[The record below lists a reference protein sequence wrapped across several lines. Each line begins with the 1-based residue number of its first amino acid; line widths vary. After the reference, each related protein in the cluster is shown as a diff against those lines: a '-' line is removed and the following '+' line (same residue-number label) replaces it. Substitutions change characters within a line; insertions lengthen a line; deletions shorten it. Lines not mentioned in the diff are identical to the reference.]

1 MLIWMKTNQK
11 NLLKN
16 LLIVGKKF
24 TQTWVALSD
33 DDIDMLEQIDSAVN
47 HITHDMIDDMVLGEI
62 ENLLIKYTEFMN
74 KKIRD

>member
-1 MLIWMKTNQK
+1 MNQK

-16 LLIVGKKF
+16 LLIAGKKF
-24 TQTWVALSD
+24 TQTWVSLSD
-33 DDIDMLEQIDSAVN
+33 DDIDMLEQIDSALN